1 METLKK
7 LRTPHRPQNLKTPN
21 SLDFRVFTLYR
32 FYDFYCLHLIN
43 PVDLNFIGF
52 NIFKLSKFLA
62 MEFNIS
68 LVLLDLEKSIKE
80 NLKEVLLN
88 FKKQ

>member
-1 METLKK
+1 
-7 LRTPHRPQNLKTPN
+7 
-21 SLDFRVFTLYR
+21 
-32 FYDFYCLHLIN
+32 
-43 PVDLNFIGF
+43 
-52 NIFKLSKFLA
+52 

-88 FKKQ
+88 LKNNRIKLYSIFLKYANS